1 MFIGTSTFTKVVC
14 NHALQQVRRHGNTIA
29 LTIETTFAVK
39 MKALFFTYLFHSCS
53 SSGGIYIEFHTKV
66 HKQTHLIFS
75 YKNETLYSFLLLLFF
90 KLNLSPSPFSALVTP
105 A

>member
-39 MKALFFTYLFHSCS
+39 MKALFFYLLVSFLF
-53 SSGGIYIEFHTKV
+53 IKWRYLYRV
-66 HKQTHLIFS
+66 S
-75 YKNETLYSFLLLLFF
+75 YKSTQTNTFDIF
-90 KLNLSPSPFSALVTP
+90 V
-105 A
+105 